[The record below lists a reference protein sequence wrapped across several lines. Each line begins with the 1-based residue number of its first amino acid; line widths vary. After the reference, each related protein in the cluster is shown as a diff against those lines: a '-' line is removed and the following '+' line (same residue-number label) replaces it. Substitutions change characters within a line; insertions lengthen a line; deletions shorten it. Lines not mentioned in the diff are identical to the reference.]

1 MPTRLTLLCLF
12 LGLNCSAY
20 ASPASDEAIAYGTLK
35 IQAMICKE
43 KYTGDRL
50 KVELGEET
58 PTQAYKNF
66 LQCQSTVSSDSKAVY
81 KKVLSKA
88 KGADAKKAVKDYHV
102 AFMSFLNG
110 LDPKSGETKYAY
122 SQRVSALE
130 SSLESAK
137 QRMDLE
143 IE

>member
-1 MPTRLTLLCLF
+1 MPTRFTLLCLL
-12 LGLNCSAY
+12 LGIGGSAY
-20 ASPASDEAIAYGTLK
+20 ASPASDEAIVYGTLK
-35 IQAMICKE
+35 MQAMICKE

-58 PTQAYKNF
+58 PAQAYKNF
-66 LQCQSTVSSDSKAVY
+66 LQCQSAVSSDSKSVY

-88 KGADAKKAVKDYHV
+88 KGADAKKAVKDYQV
-102 AFMSFLNG
+102 AFMSYLNG
-110 LDPKSGETKYAY
+110 MDPKPEETKYQY